1 MATIKLKLDSHKEY
15 GTSYEDIILGGFSYV
30 PASTAIKKIISI
42 LNDYN
47 RAVVESEHQEKY
59 IIKVKSS
66 NAEGYRGTII
76 LSGPRKIIT
85 SFINKLLADSDLL
98 SHFDVQVK

>member
-1 MATIKLKLDSHKEY
+1 MATIKLKLESHREY
-15 GTSYEDIILGGFSYV
+15 GTSYEDVVLGRFSYV

-47 RAVVESEHQEKY
+47 MAVIESEHQEKY
-59 IIKVKSS
+59 SIKVKSS
-66 NAEGYRGTII
+66 STENYRGTITF
-76 LSGPRKIIT
+76 SGPRKVVT
-85 SFINKLLADSDLL
+85 AFINKLLADSDLL

>member
-1 MATIKLKLDSHKEY
+1 MATIKLKLDSQREY
-15 GTSYEDIILGGFSYV
+15 GTSYEEVILGRFSYV

-47 RAVVESEHQEKY
+47 KLVIESGHQEKH

-66 NAEGYRGTII
+66 STEDYKGAIT
-76 LSGPRKIIT
+76 LSGQRKVVT

-98 SHFDVQVK
+98 SHFNVQVK

>member
-1 MATIKLKLDSHKEY
+1 MATIKLKLDSHREY
-15 GTSYEDIILGGFSYV
+15 GTSYEDVILGRFSYV

-47 RAVVESEHQEKY
+47 KAVIESGHQEKHS
-59 IIKVKSS
+59 IKVKSS
-66 NAEGYRGTII
+66 NTEDYKGTII
-76 LSGPRKIIT
+76 LSGQRKVIT